1 MTGTLST
8 QANETANSGQRI
20 LYYFIHLL
28 ILYLGILHYMW
39 SQDPTQLNDPLNKA
53 MAGIVNLLLW
63 ASSAWYAKNG
73 IVDTTVAVGLSA
85 ALQAYAVLT
94 A

>member
-1 MTGTLST
+1 
-8 QANETANSGQRI
+8 
-20 LYYFIHLL
+20 
-28 ILYLGILHYMW
+28 
-39 SQDPTQLNDPLNKA
+39 